1 MGNRAVIAF
10 TDRNQPKP
18 EVAVYMH
25 WNGGPESIWAI
36 IDVMKEKRGF
46 CHSAAYSTARF
57 AHLACALVGHDGH
70 SVGIE
75 AVRGLTNMAG
85 MGEDNGLYVFDV
97 STEKMSRYTMAVIV
111 GDKRGMKKHSDA
123 AVAAEEICARQH
135 KYWKDD
141 GIRAKLRAA
150 CVDEKEAA

>member
-10 TDRNQPKP
+10 VDNNQPKP

-25 WNGGPESIWAI
+25 WNGGPESVYAI
-36 IDVMKEKRGF
+36 LDVMKEKRGF

-75 AVRGLTNMAG
+75 AVRGLTVMAG
-85 MGEDNGLYVFDV
+85 MGEDNGLYLVNV
-97 STEKMSRYTMAVIV
+97 SDQSVERYTLKRESGRVCKASAGAV
-111 GDKRGMKKHSDA
+111 DA
-123 AVAAEEICARQH
+123 ERIACLSH
-135 KYWKDD
+135 KYWVDD
-141 GIRAKLRAA
+141 AIRNKLRAA
-150 CVDEKEAA
+150 CAEEVSA